1 MRVFPPRFFAALLW
15 SASRFAG
22 RFKGDA
28 PFPSAP
34 KRQQA
39 AALQR
44 AQWGVILLLVA
55 AGLHCDIRDTRR
67 IATEYRKQKGGPPG
81 AAPLS
86 STTKNTTLLVVQRL
100 NRVTRVLHYQ
110 RSLGLNDMASVQH
123 KADRVS
129 VGELSDHDDVTL
141 EVGGSAGCRKQLGKQ
156 YEIRSPAWHLP

>member
-1 MRVFPPRFFAALLW
+1 MRVFLPMFCAALLW
-15 SASRFAG
+15 CASRVAG
-22 RFKGDA
+22 RFKGDG

-67 IATEYRKQKGGPPG
+67 IATEYRKQKGGRQEQPPFRV
-81 AAPLS
+81 
-86 STTKNTTLLVVQRL
+86 TTKNTTLLVLQRL

-110 RSLGLNDMASVQH
+110 RSLGLNDMAS
-123 KADRVS
+123 
-129 VGELSDHDDVTL
+129 
-141 EVGGSAGCRKQLGKQ
+141 
-156 YEIRSPAWHLP
+156 